1 MSSKFYYELEIA
13 FSDKNYEN
21 IYNHLYISGI
31 KNIVEEKGTIKI
43 SIEDSNDESGL
54 NVLEKIRYDLIKN
67 RIVRK
72 NDIVLSKLDNLNWNK
87 EWEKS
92 IEPVFINDRI
102 IIYPSWKKKAIE
114 NEKNKILIEIDPKMS
129 FGTGH
134 NETTQLILELMSD
147 YITGNDKY
155 MLDFG
160 CGTGILAIAGIK
172 LGLEKAIAIDT
183 DEDSIENAKEYL
195 KINKVAGKVKLYK
208 SDITNIKESGFDL
221 IAANIT
227 TGVIISNLRTMYGK
241 LNRNGKIFLTGILRD
256 EIDEIAKQLALV
268 KFEIEE
274 IRNKAEW
281 SSFYAIKIVSPSQGE
296 NRGGH

>member
-13 FSDKNYEN
+13 FNSKNYES

-43 SIEDSNDESGL
+43 SIEDSNDESGI
-54 NVLEKIRYDLIKN
+54 NVLEKIKNDLIK
-67 RIVRK
+67 RLVITK
-72 NDIVLSKLDNLNWNK
+72 NDVSLTKLDNLNWNK

-102 IIYPSWKKKAIE
+102 IIYPSWKKNVIK

-134 NETTQLILELMSD
+134 NETTRLILELMSD

-172 LGLEKAIAIDT
+172 LGLEKAIAIDI
-183 DEDSIENAKEYL
+183 DEDSIENAEEYF
-195 KINKVAGKVKLYK
+195 KINKVEDKIKIYK
-208 SDITNIKESGFDL
+208 SDIKKVKESEFDL

-227 TGVIISNLRTMYGK
+227 SNIIILNLKTMYKK
-241 LNRNGKIFLTGILRD
+241 LKKNGKIFLTGILRD
-256 EIDEIAKQLALV
+256 EIDEIAKQLALN

-281 SSFYAIKIVSPSQGE
+281 SSFYALKIVSPSQGE